1 MFSESK
7 ASGRKAGW
15 LVTFG
20 LAGLALAGQAGAA
33 CMSLPMQ
40 GSPSDKAP
48 DGSMVPAVF
57 HPPATG
63 AFYQVGDFQGGDLRS
78 IVGLW
83 EFKMSGFAV
92 DFGTQA
98 WHADGT
104 ELMWSGG
111 QNPETG
117 DVCQG
122 VWRQTGPSSYT
133 LNHVAMG
140 WTAPG
145 QGFGLRVHI
154 HAKVNLDRSGQRF
167 SGTYTA
173 QVFVVSPADPFD
185 ETTQVGAGSGT
196 VTATR
201 VLPD

>member
-1 MFSESK
+1 MFSESN
-7 ASGRKAGW
+7 ASGRKASW
-15 LVTFG
+15 LVMLG
-20 LAGLALAGQAGAA
+20 LAGLTLAGQAGAA
-33 CMSLPMQ
+33 CMSVPVQ
-40 GSPSDKAP
+40 GSPGDQATR
-48 DGSMVPAVF
+48 GSMVPAVF
-57 HPPATG
+57 HPSAGG
-63 AFYQVGDFQGGDLRS
+63 ALYQVSDWGGGDFGS

-83 EFKMSGFAV
+83 EFRMSGFSV

-104 ELMWSGG
+104 ELMWSGA

-122 VWRQTGPSSYT
+122 VWRKTGPSSYT

-154 HAKVNLDRSGQRF
+154 HAKVNLDRSGQSF

-185 ETTQVGAGSGT
+185 ETTQVGAGTGT